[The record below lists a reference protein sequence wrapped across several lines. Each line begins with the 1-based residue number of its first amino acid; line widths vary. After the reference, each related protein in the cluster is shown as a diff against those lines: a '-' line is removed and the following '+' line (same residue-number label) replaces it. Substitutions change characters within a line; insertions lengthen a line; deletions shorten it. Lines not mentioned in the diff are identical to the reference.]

1 MFSCLG
7 RIGCL
12 FFLLIAAVVAWLTRE
27 RWQARVFGDSGSP
40 VVEWQPLDQAG
51 AERAEAAVARLGRAG
66 GPGMVTMTPSE
77 LASSL
82 FAFRGGMGL
91 PASLDSIFA
100 AVEGDRIR
108 VRALVPLD
116 EIRGL
121 DALGSLGGLLDKHE
135 PIELSGTIEVV
146 RPGLGQYRVMSVSV
160 ADLALPQAAIPA
172 LLSRLYRDARPEG
185 LAPDGIGIAIPEHIG
200 DVRVARGTITLYR
213 GTP

>member
-1 MFSCLG
+1 MFNCLG

-27 RWQARVFGDSGSP
+27 RWQPRVFGDSGTV

-51 AERAEAAVARLGRAG
+51 AERAEAAVASLGRSG
-66 GPGMVTMTPSE
+66 GPALVTLTPAE

-91 PASLDSIFA
+91 PASLDSVFA
-100 AVEGDRIR
+100 AVDGDRLR

-135 PIELSGTIEVV
+135 PIELSGTLEVL
-146 RPGLGQYRVMSVSV
+146 RKGLGQFRVLSVSV
-160 ADLALPQAAIPA
+160 ADLSLPAAAIPS

-185 LAPDGIGIAIPEHIG
+185 LAPDGIGIAIPDHIG
-200 DVRVARGTITLYR
+200 DVRVTRGTITLYR
-213 GTP
+213 ATP